1 MSLRHSLFA
10 VSALAASAALVGC
23 HNDTL
28 GSTAGGPISPVV
40 TGDTVALSASGRVL
54 TLNRG
59 NLAKLVSDLPITGLK
74 SGEQFL
80 GIDIRP
86 QDKLIYGITNQA
98 NLYTLDDS
106 TGAATLKFPLS
117 AGVATT
123 ATCTGGAP
131 GLFTGLSG
139 TEFAFDF
146 NPVADRLRVASDTR
160 QDLRINV
167 ADGKVV
173 VDCPITYMSGT
184 TTGTPRPTAAGY
196 TAATTTT
203 PATTKLFYIDSGSDM
218 LYTIDTSG
226 TDPATMAPNNANNGI
241 IKPVGALGV
250 DVGDIN
256 GFDIDNAG
264 TGYAMF
270 TVKNASN
277 ADEARFYR
285 IDIATGAASPL
296 VSFAAGVSLRGL
308 ALK

>member
-28 GSTAGGPISPVV
+28 GGTSGTPAGPVE
-40 TGDTVALSASGRVL
+40 TGDTVALSASGNVV
-54 TLNRG
+54 TFNRG
-59 NLAKLVSDLPITGLK
+59 SLAKLVSDLPITGLQ
-74 SGEQFL
+74 SGERL
-80 GIDIRP
+80 IGIDVRP
-86 QDKLIYGITNQA
+86 QDKLIYGVSNQG

-106 TGAATLKFPLS
+106 TGAVTLKFALS
-117 AGVATT
+117 AGAATT

-139 TEFAFDF
+139 SEFAFDF

-173 VDCPITYMSGT
+173 VDCPITYTSGSA
-184 TTGTPRPTAAGY
+184 GTPKPTAAAY
-196 TAATTTT
+196 T
-203 PATTKLFYIDSGSDM
+203 PATTATPPTTRLLYIDSGSDT
-218 LYTIDTSG
+218 LYAIDTSG
-226 TDPATMAPNNANNGI
+226 TDTGTGAANNANNGI

-256 GFDIDNAG
+256 GFDIDSSG
-264 TGYAMF
+264 TGYGLF

-277 ADEARFYR
+277 TDVTSFYR
-285 IDIATGAASPL
+285 VDIATGAATAL
-296 VSFAAGVSLRGL
+296 VSFKAGESLRGL